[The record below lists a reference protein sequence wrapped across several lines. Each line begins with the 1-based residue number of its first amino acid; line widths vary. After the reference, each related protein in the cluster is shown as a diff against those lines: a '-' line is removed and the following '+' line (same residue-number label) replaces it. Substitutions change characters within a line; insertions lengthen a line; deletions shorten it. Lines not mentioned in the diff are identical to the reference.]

1 MKSLLRQLL
10 AHPGRFAELLGA
22 TFFIH
27 LLGLAGTLFVI
38 LVFNNYLPY
47 GVNATLVTLAIGA
60 VIASLAEAAFRTV
73 RQRMAVALFALPL
86 VNIAKGVYG
95 ALTRARQS
103 ALAHLSPARRHEA
116 LRGLD
121 TLEQLASPA
130 TVGAL
135 LDAPFALIALVALF
149 LISPWLCLIA
159 LIALAL
165 AWLTV
170 VAGRPR
176 LRRLAREIAES
187 DASARAL
194 AATAIEQTD
203 TVRAFNAQTR
213 LGTAWEQVR
222 GRWLQGRS
230 ASADASAATQTMT
243 GTLSAWQGTAIIGV
257 GALSATTGDLSAGA
271 LIGAN
276 ILAARALAPMLR
288 LASLAELFAR
298 AELAEQQISELLK
311 LPREAESGAEL
322 REYVGSL
329 ELADLSLAYPGMAGP
344 LFEHLSVRLPAG
356 AALGVIGGNGSGKTT
371 LARLI
376 CGLIEP
382 NRGQVLIDGTDI
394 RQMNPAWWRR
404 QVSYLPQEPAFVEAS
419 VLDNLRMANPD
430 LDDDRL
436 NEIVRA
442 AGLRGWLD
450 NTPKGMETLLSEG
463 GRTLA
468 VGVRKRLALARAL
481 ATGGRLAIFDEPTD
495 ALDDEGRLA
504 AYAVMNT
511 LRDQGVTLVVLTHDR
526 HILRGVDWVLDLRV
540 KPVPRL
546 YPVPQSAAF
555 ASGEVGLPPVEADDG
570 EDLEGKNASAD

>member
-1 MKSLLRQLL
+1 MKSILKLLLT
-10 AHPGRFAELLGA
+10 HPGRFAELLGA

-27 LLGLAGTLFVI
+27 LLGLSGTLFVI

-60 VIASLAEAAFRTV
+60 IIASLAEAAFRSV
-73 RQRMAVALFALPL
+73 RQRLSADLFAPSLSR
-86 VNIAKGVYG
+86 IAKGVYG
-95 ALTRARQS
+95 SLTGARLTALNGLT
-103 ALAHLSPARRHEA
+103 PARRHEA

-149 LISPWLCLIA
+149 MIDPWLCLIA
-159 LIALAL
+159 LIALVL
-165 AWLTV
+165 AWLTIA
-170 VAGRPR
+170 AGRPR
-176 LRRLAREIAES
+176 LRRLAREVAEH
-187 DASARAL
+187 DAGARAL
-194 AATAIEQTD
+194 ATTAIEQPD
-203 TVRAFNAQTR
+203 TVRVFNAQTR
-213 LGTAWEQVR
+213 LGAAWEQVR
-222 GRWLQGRS
+222 GRWLQARS
-230 ASADASAATQTMT
+230 TSAAAAAGSQTLT

-257 GALSATTGDLSAGA
+257 GALSATTGDLSTGA

-276 ILAARALAPMLR
+276 ILAARTLAPMLR

-298 AELAEQQISELLK
+298 ADLAEQQLTELLK
-311 LPREAESGAEL
+311 LPHEAESGSEL
-322 REYVGSL
+322 REYGGGL
-329 ELADLSLAYPGMAGP
+329 ELADMAFAYPGMAMP
-344 LFEHLSVRLPAG
+344 LFEHLSVRLTSG
-356 AALGVIGGNGSGKTT
+356 MALGVIGSNGSGKTT

-376 CGLIEP
+376 CGLVESS
-382 NRGQVLIDGTDI
+382 RGQVLVDGTDL

-404 QVSYLPQEPAFVEAS
+404 QVSYLPQEPAFIDAT

-430 LDDDRL
+430 LDDERL
-436 NEIVRA
+436 NAIVRT
-442 AGLRGWLD
+442 AGLRTWLD
-450 NTPKGMETLLSEG
+450 NTPQGLDTPLREG

-481 ATGGRLAIFDEPTD
+481 ATNGRLAVFDEPTD

-504 AYAVMNT
+504 LYAVLNT
-511 LRDQGVTLVVLTHDR
+511 LRAHGSTLVVLTHDP

-546 YPVPQSAAF
+546 YPVTQSATF
-555 ASGEVGLPPVEADDG
+555 TPGDASFPPVEQNDNDEDG
-570 EDLEGKNASAD
+570 EDASTHP